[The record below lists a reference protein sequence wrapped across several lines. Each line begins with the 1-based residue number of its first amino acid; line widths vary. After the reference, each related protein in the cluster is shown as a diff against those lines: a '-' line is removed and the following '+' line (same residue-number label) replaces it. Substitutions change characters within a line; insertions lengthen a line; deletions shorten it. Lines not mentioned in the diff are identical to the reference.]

1 MRITDGVFALQLEV
15 EMEGE
20 TRTFNPAVFEL
31 DDGIALVDVG
41 LPGMAEALES
51 QLDEHGYGFDDVR
64 LILATHQD
72 ADHIGALPEARHRT
86 DATVMAHEADVPS
99 IVGDAEPIKVRGERP
114 PPAPVDLA
122 LVGGETLR
130 TEAGDVGIVHTPGH
144 TPGHLS
150 LYVPDARL
158 LLAADALVGEG
169 EQLAGPIDRATPD
182 MATAIRSVGELAEL
196 DVDRTLCFHGGLV
209 GAGSERIREIYDDRR
224 GE

>member
-72 ADHIGALPEARHRT
+72 ADHIGALPEVRHRT

-99 IVGDAEPIKVRGERP
+99 IVGDAEQ
-114 PPAPVDLA
+114 
-122 LVGGETLR
+122 LV
-130 TEAGDVGIVHTPGH
+130 
-144 TPGHLS
+144 
-150 LYVPDARL
+150 
-158 LLAADALVGEG
+158 
-169 EQLAGPIDRATPD
+169 GPIDRATPD

>member
-1 MRITDGVFALQLEV
+1 
-15 EMEGE
+15 MEGE

-72 ADHIGALPEARHRT
+72 ADHIGALPEVRHRT

-114 PPAPVDLA
+114 PPAP
-122 LVGGETLR
+122 
-130 TEAGDVGIVHTPGH
+130 DVGIVH

-182 MATAIRSVGELAEL
+182 MATAIESVGDLAEL